1 MTVGLTAKA
10 AVVALAAVL
19 ANPVDAK
26 TISFTGLFEAENFV
40 GFEYPL
46 AEQPA
51 TLEVIIDIDET
62 TAPDVAADNG
72 LGDTSAHYYAAVTSF
87 TYEAFGIG
95 GNTLGTWSVPD
106 VELQISSLNVM
117 DIVVFQSD
125 AAMGPG
131 PLDRLLVMFE
141 GDANLLSG
149 SGLEMLATGTLGA
162 MTTGEFYILQD
173 QENAQAIGMQFL
185 IDFDS
190 IAVLDDPSSGG
201 GSPAAVPLP
210 ASLPLLLAGFGALGL
225 VKPRRRWS

>member
-1 MTVGLTAKA
+1 MTGGLKAKA
-10 AVVALAAVL
+10 AVVALLVALV
-19 ANPVDAK
+19 NPVDAK

-46 AEQPA
+46 AAQPA
-51 TLEVIIDIDET
+51 TLEVVIDIDEAV
-62 TAPDVAADNG
+62 APDVSADNG
-72 LGDTSAHYYAAVTSF
+72 LGDTTALYNSAVTSF

-95 GNTLGTWSVPD
+95 GNTLGAWSAPD
-106 VELQISSLNVM
+106 VELQISSLNVI
-117 DIVVFQSD
+117 DVVIFRSQT
-125 AAMGPG
+125 ATGPG
-131 PLDRLLVMFE
+131 PLDRFLLTFE
-141 GDANLLSG
+141 GDANVLSG

-201 GSPAAVPLP
+201 GTPAVVPLP
-210 ASLPLLLAGFGALGL
+210 ASLSLLLAGFGAFGL
-225 VKPRRRWS
+225 VKRRRHWA